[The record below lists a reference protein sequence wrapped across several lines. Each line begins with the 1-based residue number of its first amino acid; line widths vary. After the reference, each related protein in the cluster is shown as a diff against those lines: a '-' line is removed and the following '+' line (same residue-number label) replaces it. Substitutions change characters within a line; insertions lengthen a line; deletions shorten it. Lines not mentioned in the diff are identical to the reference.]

1 MVNLTPLNAWHQT
14 HQGRMVDFAGWQ
26 MPVQYSS
33 IVEEHNAVRTAVG
46 VFDISHMGR
55 LSFRSASAEQFLNLV
70 LTNDTSKMKVGDIRY
85 SLVCRADGGILDDVL
100 IYRLEDHWQLV
111 VNASNRTKIVDWF
124 SIQPGFSECGF
135 SDQTLSTGMIAVQGP
150 SALRLVNSITGQNL
164 SDMKYYSGRVMSYA
178 NSAGLVS
185 RTGYTGED
193 GFELVVPSD
202 DAVRIWE
209 LLMEQG
215 RSAGIVAAGLG
226 CRDTLRLEAAMP
238 LYGHELS
245 ENIDPLTA
253 GLKFGVRLSKPDF
266 VGRQALLNVQQN
278 GIQQI
283 RVGLELEGRRIARE
297 ETPVMSGQNVVGT
310 VTSGTFS
317 PTLQKTIAMAYVKH
331 TYAEVGTD
339 LTVQLRGT
347 QIAATVVPLPFY
359 KRTT

>member
-1 MVNLTPLNAWHQT
+1 MVNLTPLNALHQS

-26 MPVQYSS
+26 MPVQYTS

-46 VFDISHMGR
+46 LFDISHMGR
-55 LSFRSASAEQFLNLV
+55 LSFKSAGAEQFLNLV

-124 SIQPGFSECGF
+124 SSQSGFSECGF
-135 SDQTLSTGMIAVQGP
+135 SDETLSTGMIAVQGP
-150 SALRLVNSITGQNL
+150 KALQLVNAITEQDL
-164 SDMKYYSGRVMSYA
+164 SDMKYYSGKVISYA
-178 NSAGLVS
+178 QTTGLVS

-193 GFELVVPSD
+193 GVELVVPSG

-209 LLMEQG
+209 LLMNQG
-215 RSAGIVAAGLG
+215 RSVGIVAAGLG
-226 CRDTLRLEAAMP
+226 CRDTLRMEAAMP

-245 ENIDPLTA
+245 EDIDPLTA

-266 VGRQALLNVQQN
+266 IGRQALLDVQEK
-278 GIQQI
+278 GIQQV

-297 ETPVMSGQNVVGT
+297 DTPVMSEQDVVGN

-317 PTLQKTIAMAYVKH
+317 PTLQKTIAMAYVKS
-331 TYAEVGTD
+331 TYAEVGTE
-339 LTVQLRGT
+339 LTVQLRGA

-359 KRTT
+359 KRKV